1 MRKRSYLAAAFA
13 ARPLGMP
20 VPPNWFGIAA
30 FAMLGALVNPG
41 FFLLGAGLELAYLA
55 WLSRSRRFRAW
66 VDARGA
72 AAGRDD
78 SWDGRRARLLE
89 DLEAEDRRRQAELE
103 ERCAEIADTLRD
115 RVGAEGQV
123 EGLSRLAWLH
133 LRLLSAR
140 ADLRRG
146 ARCGAAATRSLD
158 LAEASL
164 RDRLSRAGLDEEL
177 RRTLAQQAE
186 VIEARRRAHAQAGQR
201 LERVDAEVERI
212 RQQVAL
218 VREQALLAT
227 DDAQIAGSVDAL
239 AASLNEASR
248 WLQQEPDLLG
258 GLDLEPAPPPNL
270 FGGSRE
276 RTARSSQEESS

>member
-1 MRKRSYLAAAFA
+1 MSKRSYLAEAFL

-30 FAMLGALVNPG
+30 FALLGALVSPG
-41 FFLLGAGLELAYLA
+41 FLLVGAGLEIAYLA

-66 VDARGA
+66 VDASGA
-72 AAGRDD
+72 SAAGGA
-78 SWDGRRARLLE
+78 SWDERRTRLLG
-89 DLEAEDRRRQAELE
+89 DLEPEDRRRQAELE

-115 RVGAEGQV
+115 RTGAESQM

-133 LRLLSAR
+133 LRLLAAR
-140 ADLRRG
+140 QDLRRV
-146 ARCGAAATRSLD
+146 ARSGSAEARSLD
-158 LAEASL
+158 LAEASV
-164 RDRLSRAGLDEEL
+164 RDRLSRPDLDGEL
-177 RRTLAQQAE
+177 RRTLTQQAE

-239 AASLNEASR
+239 SASLNEANR

-270 FGGSRE
+270 FGGPRG
-276 RTARSSQEESS
+276 RGARASQEESS